1 MSATDAHPPAPDPRE
16 FRRVMGLFATGVAVV
31 TAAVDAR
38 VHAMTANAV
47 MSVSLDPLLV
57 CVSVGKGARMNRFLE
72 EAAGFALNIL
82 AEDQE
87 ALSRY
92 FAGMWQAAE
101 PPPYRLEPW
110 VGGPRL
116 EGCLASVGCARHQV
130 VEAGDH
136 RLFLG
141 RVVALHRSQ
150 APLRPLLFFAGAY
163 HRLREPAHA
172 ARDPLEIWDPE
183 AIRIYYGD

>member
-1 MSATDAHPPAPDPRE
+1 MTDPQLQAPDPRE
-16 FRRVMGLFATGVAVV
+16 FRRVMGLFATGVTVV
-31 TAAVDAR
+31 TAAQDGQ

-57 CVSVGKGARMNRFLE
+57 CVSVGKTARMNRFLE
-72 EAAGFALNIL
+72 EAGGFALNIL

-92 FAGMWQAAE
+92 FAGMWQAPT
-101 PPPYRLEPW
+101 PPAFQLEPW

-116 EGCLASVGCARHQV
+116 VGSLASVGCTLHQV

-141 RVVALHRSQ
+141 RVLALHRTEG
-150 APLRPLLFFAGAY
+150 PLRPLLFFAGAY
-163 HRLREPAHA
+163 HRLRQPGHT
-172 ARDPLEIWDPE
+172 ARDPVEIWNPE
-183 AIRIYYGD
+183 AVRIYYGE